1 MDVQQAIK
9 SRNLMIPTGTAKIGD
24 VDCMVDMAIEAG
36 SVHINDNS
44 FDDDPNAPFGG
55 FKGSGY
61 GKENGRYS
69 VADMT
74 ELKWVTVQL
83 GERKLAF

>member
-1 MDVQQAIK
+1 MTNDLQNAFQFAL
-9 SRNLMIPTGTAKIGD
+9 RMN
-24 VDCMVDMAIEAG
+24 AG
-36 SVHINDNS
+36 AVHINDNS

-55 FKGSGY
+55 FKDSGH

-74 ELKWVTVQL
+74 ELKWITIQL
-83 GERKLAF
+83 GERQLPF